1 MSRQIKDELYYEVY
15 DNVAIMFA
23 TIINYDIQ
31 LDAPVNTE
39 KNILSILNRI
49 ICDFDERLIGQTGLI
64 KIEKIKVA
72 GWTYMVACGLDPGR
86 GDSSASLLDGGGGCS
101 PTTTSSAMQRNSVQ
115 LNGRRSWNHQ
125 SSVTNANSKYNRSVS
140 VGQSIDRIVREN
152 PSSSRRKAR
161 KCQHPVYV
169 LSQFAL
175 ELMRVLDNFNEEN
188 FKNDGLLRIGI
199 SHGNVMAGVV
209 GSKKPLYDVWGNAV
223 NMAARMDSTGVP
235 GKVHVTAETADV
247 LKSFGIKCAY
257 RGKTFV
263 KGRGS
268 IPTYFVDVDKD
279 LRFVQVDAGSSSVI
293 GEETIVS
300 ESDGNTME
308 ETKL

>member
-23 TIINYDIQ
+23 TIINYDVQ

-86 GDSSASLLDGGGGCS
+86 GDSSASLLDGCN
-101 PTTTSSAMQRNSVQ
+101 TSSIFQMQRNSCQ

-125 SSVTNANSKYNRSVS
+125 SRQPKRSGS
-140 VGQSIDRIVREN
+140 SGQQVLAKEG
-152 PSSSRRKAR
+152 SRKKIR

-169 LSQFAL
+169 LTQFAL

-235 GKVHVTAETADV
+235 GRVHITTETADV
-247 LKSFGIKCAY
+247 LQSFGIKCDY

-268 IPTYFVDVDKD
+268 IPTYFVDIDKD
-279 LRFVQVDAGSSSVI
+279 LRFVQQEVETDCGAVDE
-293 GEETIVS
+293 EETIAATN
-300 ESDGNTME
+300 EIE
-308 ETKL
+308 ITKL